1 MSEQEADSVPLYR
14 VLLTLHERFPVLPF
28 ALDALLVGLA
38 YYGAYLVRWDPAE
51 FGAQLPYFRASVLI
65 VVVSKLLAFVL
76 GGIYGPRWHHFSVDD
91 GVHVARAILLG
102 TLIATA
108 ALTLVDRVGLSRG
121 VLVMDFLL
129 CTTLIMGSRLVFR
142 FLEGATRR
150 WSLEGTPVVVL
161 GALDEA
167 ELALR
172 QLRRVRNQ
180 RLRPVAVADPAL
192 ARVRSRMGSTPLF
205 GGPAALENALYDSGA
220 AAVVLIG
227 AGGDGEGPVD
237 HAGSRC

>member
-1 MSEQEADSVPLYR
+1 
-14 VLLTLHERFPVLPF
+14 
-28 ALDALLVGLA
+28 
-38 YYGAYLVRWDPAE
+38 
-51 FGAQLPYFRASVLI
+51 
-65 VVVSKLLAFVL
+65 VL

-91 GVHVARAILLG
+91 GVHVARASLLG

-108 ALTLVDRVGLSRG
+108 ALMLVDRVGLSRG

-172 QLRRVRNQ
+172 
-180 RLRPVAVADPAL
+180 
-192 ARVRSRMGSTPLF
+192 
-205 GGPAALENALYDSGA
+205 
-220 AAVVLIG
+220 
-227 AGGDGEGPVD
+227 
-237 HAGSRC
+237 